1 MRRRSCI
8 AAVLTLLVFVGCA
21 GHAPARLRDPA
32 ARFTMPVALPAPD
45 TRGTMPLDE
54 AISRRRS
61 TRDFSPKPLPLA
73 LIGQL
78 LWAGQGI
85 TSPEG
90 KRTAPSAG
98 GLYPIE
104 LYVVTPHQV
113 MHYLP
118 AGHSVEVRT
127 DVDHRRE
134 LADAALGQSTVARA
148 PAVIV
153 VAAVPAR
160 TRAKYGTR
168 GDTFVALEG
177 GHVTQNI
184 LLEAT
189 ARSLAAVPV
198 GGIDP
203 ARASDSCDTTRGG
216 RRISRARGLS
226 RLTGQSGSL
235 RVRKLR
241 GLSRHPRDRTRARR

>member
-1 MRRRSCI
+1 MRRRSSV
-8 AAVLTLLVFVGCA
+8 AAVVTLLLATGCVGR
-21 GHAPARLRDPA
+21 APARLRDA
-32 ARFTMPVALPAPD
+32 SARFTKPRSHFPGPTHTGTCSSTKRSAGGAPLV
-45 TRGTMPLDE
+45 PSPP
-54 AISRRRS
+54 SR
-61 TRDFSPKPLPLA
+61 LPLA

-85 TSPEG
+85 TSPDG

-118 AGHSVEVRT
+118 AGHRVEVRA
-127 DVDHRRE
+127 DVDHRGE
-134 LADAALGQSTVARA
+134 LRDAALGQSAVASA

-160 TRAKYGTR
+160 TRAKYGAR
-168 GDTFVALEG
+168 GETFVALEA

-189 ARSLAAVPV
+189 EHSLAC
-198 GGIDP
+198 
-203 ARASDSCDTTRGG
+203 RAH
-216 RRISRARGLS
+216 RRR
-226 RLTGQSGSL
+226 
-235 RVRKLR
+235 
-241 GLSRHPRDRTRARR
+241 

>member
-1 MRRRSCI
+1 MRRRSSV
-8 AAVLTLLVFVGCA
+8 AAVVTLLLATGCA
-21 GHAPARLRDPA
+21 ERAPARLRDA
-32 ARFTMPVALPAPD
+32 SARYGSPVSLPPPD
-45 TRGTMPLDE
+45 THGNMPLDE

-61 TRDFSPKPLPLA
+61 SRDFSSKPLPLA
-73 LIGQL
+73 QIGQL

-85 TSPEG
+85 TSPDG

-118 AGHSVEVRT
+118 AGHRVEVRA
-127 DVDHRRE
+127 DIDRRRE
-134 LADAALGQSTVARA
+134 LRDAAFGQRALASA

-153 VAAVPAR
+153 VAAVSAR
-160 TRAKYGTR
+160 TRAKYGER
-168 GDTFVALEG
+168 SDTFVALEA

-189 ARSLAAVPV
+189 EHSLAAVPI
-198 GGIDP
+198 GGVDP
-203 ARASDSCDTTRGG
+203 ARV
-216 RRISRARGLS
+216 RRIVAMPPADDVAYLIPVGYP
-226 RLTGQSGSL
+226 G
-235 RVRKLR
+235 
-241 GLSRHPRDRTRARR
+241 